1 MTIYLDWLSLPK
13 DQFKILMY
21 LLDTKQSSF
30 SVDSILK
37 YFMKD
42 KSSKNVGKLKSSL
55 SALCQEG

>member
-30 SVDSILK
+30 SIENILN
-37 YFMKD
+37 YYMKD
-42 KSSKNVGKLKSSL
+42 KSSKNVKALKVSL
-55 SALCQEG
+55 LALQEKG

>member
-55 SALCQEG
+55 GALCQEG